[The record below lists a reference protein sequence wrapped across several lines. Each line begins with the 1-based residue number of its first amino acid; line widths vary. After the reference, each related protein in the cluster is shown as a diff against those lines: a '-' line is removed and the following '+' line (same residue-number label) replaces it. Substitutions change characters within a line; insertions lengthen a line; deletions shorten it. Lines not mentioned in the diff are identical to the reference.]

1 MPQNRQR
8 CILLPEIL
16 HMTNFRSDIW
26 EDGGIKQKKEDKKDR
41 GFHSAEITLSMATVI
56 FNANNIE

>member
-1 MPQNRQR
+1 
-8 CILLPEIL
+8 
-16 HMTNFRSDIW
+16 MTSFRSDVW